1 MNYLTKTK
9 KLYLKQ
15 HSRISKDNTT
25 YKRIYGIYSDQNYG
39 LGNNWFKN
47 KIVLDLGCGNFGAL
61 IERFSKLR
69 CKKIYACDLGR
80 EWIKPL
86 KKNLSNR
93 GVSLKNIKMS
103 PGDHL
108 KLKYKKNFFDF
119 VASNGVLTLLD
130 SEKSMQKAFAQ
141 GAKVCKKN
149 GYYFSSYGVSGGL
162 VQSVILPAVRK
173 HYQSNKDFKKFIDN
187 LNVKEMNKIL
197 KFVVK
202 ISKRNNGPK
211 LNYNFLKTMLSED
224 FCVFLHNHIQ
234 APYCWSNETTEKF
247 IRAMYKKNG
256 FSEVKRITKFVKR
269 TDIRKFLAPL
279 HFERD
284 NHISKI
290 LYGDGYM
297 QFIGKK
303 D

>member
-1 MNYLTKTK
+1 MSYLTKTR
-9 KLYLKQ
+9 KLYLRQ
-15 HSRISKDNTT
+15 HKRISDDNKTFN
-25 YKRIYGIYSDQNYG
+25 RIYGIYSNQNYG
-39 LGNNWFKN
+39 LGNDWFKN

-61 IERFSKLR
+61 LIRLSKLK
-69 CKKIYACDLGR
+69 CKKIYACDLGQK
-80 EWIKPL
+80 WIKPL
-86 KKNLSNR
+86 KKNLSKR
-93 GVSLKNIKMS
+93 GVSLKNIEMA

-119 VASNGVLTLLD
+119 VASNGVLTQLKNKK
-130 SEKSMQKAFAQ
+130 EIQKAFAQ
-141 GAKVCKKN
+141 GAKVCKKG

-173 HYQSNKDFKKFIDN
+173 HYKSNKVFKKFIDN

-197 KFVVK
+197 KFIVK
-202 ISKRNNGPK
+202 ISEKNNGPK

-234 APYCWSNETTEKF
+234 CPYWLTNEATEKF
-247 IRAMYKKNG
+247 IRTMYKKNG
-256 FSEVKRITKFVKR
+256 FSKVKRIKKFVKR
-269 TDIRKFLAPL
+269 TDIRKFFAPI